1 VSPELLEPYS
11 RRFIASQMAGCGSA
25 PLARLEQVSERPS
38 DVKRRVRD
46 FWQREPCGSTLTYL
60 EPGSP
65 EFFAEVERTR
75 YSAEPFISEHA
86 DFAGAAGK
94 SVLEIGVGLGTDF
107 IRFARAG
114 ARMTGIDITP
124 RAVELVR
131 GRLRLEG
138 LEAEVL
144 VADAERLP
152 FADGSFDRVY
162 SWGVLHHTPD
172 TSTAIREAIRVTR
185 PGGELCVMLYGR
197 RSWAAA
203 GAWIRNALLRR
214 RPFKSISQ
222 VLAESIESE
231 GTKGYTQRELRE
243 MFRALQ
249 NLRVESVVTVYDK
262 RYFGPL
268 TRITGNRFGWFR
280 VIRGRRPEDFG
291 TPAQRRIAFPA
302 VGAGDQ
308 GVT

>member
-1 VSPELLEPYS
+1 
-11 RRFIASQMAGCGSA
+11 
-25 PLARLEQVSERPS
+25 
-38 DVKRRVRD
+38 VRD

-65 EFFAEVERTR
+65 EFFGEAERAR
-75 YSAEPFISEHA
+75 YSAEPFIPEYA
-86 DFAGAAGK
+86 DFAGAADE

-131 GRLRLEG
+131 RRLEIER
-138 LEAEVL
+138 LEAQVL

-172 TSTAIREAIRVTR
+172 TAAAVREAIRVTR
-185 PGGELCVMLYGR
+185 PGGELCMMLYGR

-203 GAWIRNALLRR
+203 GAWLRSALWQR
-214 RPFKSISQ
+214 RPFKSISR
-222 VLAESIESE
+222 VLAENIESE
-231 GTKGYTQRELRE
+231 GTKGYTQKELYE
-243 MFRALQ
+243 MFRGLED
-249 NLRVESVVTVYDK
+249 LRVESVVTVYDK

-268 TRITGNRFGWFR
+268 TAITGNRFGWFR
-280 VIRGRRPEDFG
+280 VIRGRRPAELG
-291 TPAQRRIAFPA
+291 AAAQRAVDVAA
-302 VGAGDQ
+302 VGSGEKRPSLTAFDAQ
-308 GVT
+308 QRWARS

>member
-1 VSPELLEPYS
+1 
-11 RRFIASQMAGCGSA
+11 M
-25 PLARLEQVSERPS
+25 SEGPS

-46 FWQREPCGSTLTYL
+46 FWQREPCGSTLTDL

-65 EFFAEVERTR
+65 EFFAEAERAR
-75 YSAEPFISEHA
+75 YSAEPFIPEYA

-94 SVLEIGVGLGTDF
+94 SILEIGVGLGTDF
-107 IRFARAG
+107 IGFARAG
-114 ARMTGIDITP
+114 ARMTGIDLTP

-131 GRLRLEG
+131 RRLQIEE

-172 TSTAIREAIRVTR
+172 TSTAVREAIRVTR

-203 GAWIRNALLRR
+203 GAWVRSALLRG
-214 RPFKSISQ
+214 RPLKSISQ

-231 GTKGYTQRELRE
+231 GTKGYTQRQLRE
-243 MFRALQ
+243 MFGGLED
-249 NLRVESVVTVYDK
+249 LRVESVVTMYDK

-268 TRITGNRFGWFR
+268 TTITGNRFGWFR
-280 VIRGRRPEDFG
+280 VIRGRRRREEIGAPG
-291 TPAQRRIAFPA
+291 QRRAASA
-302 VGAGDQ
+302 VAARQ
-308 GVT
+308 TRA